1 MKNANFNSDKKTTIL
16 GIILL
21 FIGLMFYTL
30 DLVIVL
36 KKDINNYV
44 NSGMIISGVLLIIS
58 PDKWIDLITQYVK
71 SLFSK

>member
-36 KKDINNYV
+36 KKDINHYV
-44 NSGMIISGVLLIIS
+44 NSGMIVSGVLLIIS

-71 SLFSK
+71 SLFGK